1 MSRQIRLRLARS
13 CYDHLAGAG
22 AEALVR
28 GGALR
33 PVGGRDYDLTARGE
47 EVLGGLGVDVAG
59 LRRQRRAFARCC
71 LDWTERRPH
80 LSGAL
85 GAALLVRLLD
95 LGWLVGGRV
104 PRGLVLTDAGRD
116 GLLRVLVCDAAVLQD
131 QASGGQSCL
140 KHTSAQASSTNPG
153 RRPSGGPAGRSPP
166 GRRSTSGPA
175 GFVSQPAASCVHP
188 YGGSPRRK
196 EPGGQRRARQVPAGS
211 GEAAR
216 RAPLPSRQRPLPHL
230 LVWVGPRQRVARL
243 GRAVGVVRLYNPDLA
258 EQLPG

>member
-59 LRRQRRAFARCC
+59 LRRQRRAFARRC

-116 GLLRVLVCDAAVLQD
+116 GLLRALVCDASVLQD

-140 KHTSAQASSTNPG
+140 KHTNAQASSTNPG

-166 GRRSTSGPA
+166 GAVPHRAGRGSCHNRQPPASTHTGGARAGRNLTAKGGPGRS
-175 GFVSQPAASCVHP
+175 QRAAA
-188 YGGSPRRK
+188 K
-196 EPGGQRRARQVPAGS
+196 RRA
-211 GEAAR
+211 
-216 RAPLPSRQRPLPHL
+216 APRC
-230 LVWVGPRQRVARL
+230 
-243 GRAVGVVRLYNPDLA
+243 
-258 EQLPG
+258 LPGNGRCRTS

>member
-13 CYDHLAGAG
+13 CYDHLAGAV

-33 PVGGRDYDLTARGE
+33 PVGGRDYDLTARGT

-59 LRRQRRAFARCC
+59 LRRQRRAFARRC

-95 LGWLVGGRV
+95 LGWLVDGRV

-116 GLLRVLVCDAAVLQD
+116 GLLRALGCDAAVLQD

-140 KHTSAQASSTNPG
+140 QHTSAQASSTNPG

-166 GRRSTSGPA
+166 GRRST
-175 GFVSQPAASCVHP
+175 
-188 YGGSPRRK
+188 
-196 EPGGQRRARQVPAGS
+196 
-211 GEAAR
+211 
-216 RAPLPSRQRPLPHL
+216 
-230 LVWVGPRQRVARL
+230 
-243 GRAVGVVRLYNPDLA
+243 
-258 EQLPG
+258 